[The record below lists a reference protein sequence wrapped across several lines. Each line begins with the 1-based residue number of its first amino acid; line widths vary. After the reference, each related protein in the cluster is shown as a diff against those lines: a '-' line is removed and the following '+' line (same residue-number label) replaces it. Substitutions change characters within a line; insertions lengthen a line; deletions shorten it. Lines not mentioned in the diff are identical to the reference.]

1 MLINLYAY
9 QKNNK
14 LDFNLPS
21 VYFKQGQQI
30 CVTEICGILDPK
42 RIDKESYLFRLTST
56 LIDKSP
62 ENLNQELLFI
72 HQSKHKNFFH
82 ITPTHLSYYKIQC
95 LDLKSSQFNLID
107 IAKEQ
112 NLENLIFVYL
122 QLKVIDGIQ

>member
-9 QKNNK
+9 LTNNK
-14 LDFNLPS
+14 LEFELPS
-21 VYFKQGQQI
+21 VYFKEGQHV

-42 RIDKESYLFRLTST
+42 REDKDSSLIRFTSS

-62 ENLNQELLFI
+62 QNLNQELLFI

-82 ITPTHLSYYKIQC
+82 VTPTQLSYYKIQC
-95 LDLKSSQFNLID
+95 LDLKSSQFNLFD
-107 IAKEQ
+107 IAKDQ

-122 QLKVIDGIQ
+122 QLKVIDGFQ

>member
-9 QKNNK
+9 LTNNK
-14 LDFNLPS
+14 LEFDLPS
-21 VYFKQGQQI
+21 IYFKQGQQV

-42 RIDKESYLFRLTST
+42 REEKDSTLIRLTSS

-62 ENLNQELLFI
+62 ENLHQELMFI

-82 ITPTHLSYYKIQC
+82 LTPTHLSYYKIQC
-95 LDLKSSQFNLID
+95 LDLKASQFTLFD

-112 NLENLIFVYL
+112 NLANLIFVYL
-122 QLKVIDGIQ
+122 QLKVIDGI

>member
-9 QKNNK
+9 PKNNK
-14 LDFNLPS
+14 LEFNLPS
-21 VYFKQGQQI
+21 IYFKRGQKV

-42 RIDKESYLFRLTST
+42 RVDKENNLFRLTST

-62 ENLNQELLFI
+62 TNLNQELLFI

-82 ITPTHLSYYKIQC
+82 VTPTHKSYYKIQC
-95 LDLKSSQFNLID
+95 LDLKSSQFNLFD

-122 QLKVIDGIQ
+122 QLEVIDGIQ

>member
-9 QKNNK
+9 PKNNK
-14 LDFNLPS
+14 LEFNLPS
-21 VYFKQGQQI
+21 IYFKQGQQV

-42 RIDKESYLFRLTST
+42 REDKDNNLFRLTSS

-62 ENLNQELLFI
+62 ENLHQELLFI

-95 LDLKSSQFNLID
+95 LDLKASQFTLFD
-107 IAKEQ
+107 IAKEH

-122 QLKVIDGIQ
+122 QLKVIDGI